1 LLKTDNRWNLV
12 SLSSSLSL
20 RSEAN
25 PVPGQ
30 NLNMTVAP
38 TLFRKVLIANR
49 GEIALRVIRACR
61 ELGISTVAVYST
73 ADEHSLHVKLAD
85 EAVCIGPA
93 QSKLSYLN
101 IANILS
107 AADITEADAIHP
119 GYGFLSENPE
129 FARLCGECK
138 ITFIGPTTANIRS
151 MGEKTQARAIAK
163 AAGVPLLPGTLSAVP
178 GVDVA
183 VEEAEKIGYPVIL
196 KAVAGGGGR
205 GIHIVYNSQ
214 QLRSSF
220 DRVSS
225 EAGASFGNP
234 AMYLEKYCQTP
245 RHVEIQVLCDKHG
258 NRITL
263 GERDCTIQ
271 RRHQKMLEESPSPIL
286 DAGLRQEMSAAALKL
301 CAAVNYENVGTVE
314 FLVDNADKRFYFME
328 MNTRIQVEHP
338 VTEMVTG
345 IDLIKEQIRAAAGK
359 PLLIKQSD
367 IKIQSHSIECRINAE
382 DPERFAPS
390 PGKITGLHVPGGFG
404 VRVDSFVYDQYKV
417 LPFYDSMIAKLIVHA
432 PTRTEAIAKMRQA
445 LDEFVVEGIKT
456 NIPFQKKILASK
468 KFRDA
473 DYDTHFLE
481 EFLPKYE

>member
-1 LLKTDNRWNLV
+1 
-12 SLSSSLSL
+12 
-20 RSEAN
+20 
-25 PVPGQ
+25 
-30 NLNMTVAP
+30 MTVAP